1 MITLRDKH
9 KLIDMVN
16 DNNSQ
21 VIRQL
26 KGGVRKTKIIIKDH
40 ETGEVIDTVEN
51 KVLVPGS
58 QITACKQFGIDQVV
72 LLPTYNSELNL
83 QNSYDDWSQPPANEP
98 ITCLWCVGQSG
109 FLSSPGEVLAVDTKE
124 RIEPIN
130 DILPFRYVAPEDDL
144 DPDQREMY
152 FGRKIDPITGMIYYY
167 FKKFDTTPQLHVRY
181 LDGTDVGPN
190 MFNVNTPQD
199 IEVYVEMRLS
209 ISRLDFR
216 DYFDQVIGWDNAYVN
231 TVSLCTAWYRD
242 DIVENPGSSTD
253 EAINYQWYQDIIP
266 FSKFNFKDNDLTELN
281 KAIDFIYQIYY

>member
-9 KLIDMVN
+9 KLKDSVN

-40 ETGEVIDTVEN
+40 ETGKVIDTVEN
-51 KVLVPGS
+51 KILVPGS
-58 QITACKQFGIDQVV
+58 QVTACKQFGIDQVV
-72 LLPTYNSELNL
+72 YLPTYNSELGL
-83 QNSYDDWSQPPANEP
+83 ENSYDDWTVPPANEP

-109 FLSSPGEVLAVDTKE
+109 YLSSPGEVLAIDTKE
-124 RIEPIN
+124 RIEPTN
-130 DILPFRYVAPEDDL
+130 DILPFRYVTAADDL
-144 DPDQREMY
+144 DSDQREMY
-152 FGRKIDPITGMIYYY
+152 FGRKVDEISGMISYY

-181 LDGTDVGPN
+181 LDGTDVGKN
-190 MFNVNTPQD
+190 MFSVNTPQD

-216 DYFDQVIGWDNAYVN
+216 DYFDQVLGWDNAFVN

-242 DIVENPGSSTD
+242 DIVENPDASD
-253 EAINYQWYQDIIP
+253 EEAISYVWYQDIIP
-266 FSKFNFKDNDLTELN
+266 FSKFNFKDNDLSELN

>member
-9 KLIDMVN
+9 KISDYMN

-26 KGGVRKTKIIIKDH
+26 KGGVKKTKITILDH
-40 ETGEVIDTVEN
+40 ETGNVIDTVEN

-58 QITACKQFGIDQVV
+58 QITACKQFGIDQV
-72 LLPTYNSELNL
+72 LFLPTYNSELGL
-83 QNSYDDWSQPPANEP
+83 ENSFEDWTEPPMNDP

-109 FLSSPGEVLAVDTKE
+109 FLSSPGEILAVDTKD
-124 RIEPIN
+124 RIEPKN
-130 DILPFRYVAPEDDL
+130 DILPFRYVTEADDL
-144 DPDQREMY
+144 DMDQREMY
-152 FGRKIDPITGMIYYY
+152 FGRKIDPFNGMISYY
-167 FKKFDTTPQLHVRY
+167 FKKFDTEPQLHVRY
-181 LDGTDVGPN
+181 LDGTDVGKN
-190 MFNVNTPQD
+190 MFAVNTPQD

-216 DYFDQVIGWDNAYVN
+216 DYFDQVLGWDNAYVN

-253 EAINYQWYQDIIP
+253 EEIKYQWYQDIIP
-266 FSKFNFKDNDLTELN
+266 FSKFNFKDNDLSELN